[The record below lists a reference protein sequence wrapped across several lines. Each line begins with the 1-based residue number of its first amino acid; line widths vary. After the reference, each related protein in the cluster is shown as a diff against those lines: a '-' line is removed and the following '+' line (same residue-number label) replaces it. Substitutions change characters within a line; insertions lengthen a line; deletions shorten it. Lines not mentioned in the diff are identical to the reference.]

1 MATKNASADKAQKN
15 LKKITN
21 AQKKAAKAQV
31 KADKLQRK
39 ADRTQ
44 KRIVQQGAFENMM
57 IIAAMLGMIV
67 LAVVAATT
75 GTGSTEEAAKSA
87 GNEAQR

>member
-1 MATKNASADKAQKN
+1 MATGSTSADRAQKS

-39 ADRTQ
+39 ADKTQ
-44 KRIVQQGAFENMM
+44 KRVVRQGAIENMM
-57 IIAAMLGMIV
+57 IIAAMLGIV
-67 LAVVAATT
+67 ALAVVAATINPS
-75 GTGSTEEAAKSA
+75 GSNTNTNANPEA
-87 GNEAQR
+87 